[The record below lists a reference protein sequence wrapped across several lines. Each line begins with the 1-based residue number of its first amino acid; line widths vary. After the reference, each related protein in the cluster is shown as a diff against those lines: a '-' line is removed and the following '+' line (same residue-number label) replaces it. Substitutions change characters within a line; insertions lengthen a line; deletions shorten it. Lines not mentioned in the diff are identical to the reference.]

1 MQTAAVQAERSQ
13 ILDGLR
19 ASGWGPTA
27 DLLATADPQL
37 AVRIAETLAAMRDP
51 PRQNFDRQRDLL
63 RRFAAAR

>member
-1 MQTAAVQAERSQ
+1 MPATAVQVIRSQ

-27 DLLATADPQL
+27 DLLANADPDL
-37 AVRIAETLAAMRDP
+37 AARIAETLAGMRDP